1 MERGKMMIIGDRK
14 IKKVAIFIRI
24 SDEKKVMGKRV
35 SADETLKN
43 HKEILIGY
51 CDRNKLK
58 YELFTEIISGGT
70 EDINDRT
77 ALKDMLDNLHKF
89 DAILVTELSR
99 LSRDSLISATI
110 KRYVTKYKKLILT
123 PEANYDLNNP
133 SDALMYDVGNAVAVH
148 ERTVIGKRIKNNKL
162 SLAKQGLNASGSAP
176 LGYFRNPKTKKL
188 EIDLDTAHIV
198 STAFYLCYHGWGS
211 VKIQQYFNQSGY
223 KTKMG
228 KSFTKRAVQDLLMK
242 ETYKGFTVYHD
253 IEKEMVEDLKTG
265 EVIQKR
271 KIKDTITVPK
281 THPAIVAP
289 EIFDAVQVIR
299 AKRGEIS
306 AGSGRNKP
314 SNNPSMLKD
323 LLYCNCEKCKR
334 KMRIVYDKDVHMIKA
349 CTDVLSD
356 GSKCNNSGFKI
367 DKVEGMVL
375 KDIFSFEK
383 QIKAEISQLETSNL
397 EQIAKEKESLKINLE
412 KQLKQLDK
420 EAEQFAN
427 MKIQLLMDGAAN
439 NDIMEKVIQEK
450 IEANFTSRK
459 NVQKQLDQ
467 VIKELEKPTVKKEI
481 QKREMMLTTIEK
493 FEKENDLEKMN
504 NLLKQFIYKIHYKRV
519 LPEDIKQLGYK
530 NPIRMNYLPE
540 IEIEYL

>member
-1 MERGKMMIIGDRK
+1 MIIGDKK
-14 IKKVAIFIRI
+14 IKKVAIFVRI

-35 SADETLKN
+35 TAEETLKN

-70 EDINDRT
+70 EDLNDRT

-99 LSRDSLISATI
+99 LSRESLISATI
-110 KRYVTKYKKLILT
+110 KRYVVKYKKLILT
-123 PEANYDLNNP
+123 PEASYDLSNP

-162 SLAKQGLNASGSAP
+162 SLAKQGLNASGSSP

-188 EIDLDTAHIV
+188 EIDTNTAHIV
-198 STAFYLCYHGWGS
+198 STAFYLCYHGWGAA
-211 VKIQQYFNQSGY
+211 KIQNYFNETGY
-223 KTKMG
+223 KTKNE
-228 KSFTKRAVQDLLMK
+228 KAFTKRAVQDLLKK
-242 ETYKGFTVYHD
+242 ETYKGFTIYHD

-265 EVIQKR
+265 EVFQKR
-271 KIKDTITVPK
+271 KIKDTITVPN
-281 THPAIVAP
+281 THPAIVSP
-289 EIFDAVQVIR
+289 EIFDAVQAIR
-299 AKRGEIS
+299 TKRGEHS
-306 AGSGRNKP
+306 AGTGGRIKQ

-334 KMRIVYDKDVHMIKA
+334 KMRIIYDKDVHMIKA

-356 GSKCNNSGFKI
+356 GSKCSNSGFKL
-367 DKVEGMVL
+367 DKVQAIVL
-375 KDIFSFEK
+375 EKIFSYEK
-383 QIKAEISQLETSNL
+383 EIQAEIKQLETSNF
-397 EQIAKEKESLKINLE
+397 EQIAQEKATLKINLE

-427 MKIQLLMDGAAN
+427 VKIQLLMDGAAN

-450 IEANFTSRK
+450 IDANFASRK
-459 NVQKQLDQ
+459 NVQKQLDNI
-467 VIKELEKPTVKKEI
+467 IKEMEKPTVEKEI
-481 QKREMMLTTIEK
+481 HKREMVLTTIEK
-493 FEKENDLEKMN
+493 LAKENDPEKMN
-504 NLLKQFIYKIHYKRV
+504 NLLKQFIFKIHYKRV
-519 LPEDIKQLGYK
+519 LPEDIKQLGYR
-530 NPIRMNYLPE
+530 NPIRINYLPE
-540 IEIEYL
+540 IEIEYI